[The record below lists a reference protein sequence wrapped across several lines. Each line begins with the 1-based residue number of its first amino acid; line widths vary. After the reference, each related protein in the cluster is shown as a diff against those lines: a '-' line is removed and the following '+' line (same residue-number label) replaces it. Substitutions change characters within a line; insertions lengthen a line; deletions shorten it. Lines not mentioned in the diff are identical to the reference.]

1 MKTKSR
7 FAKLWLSAAI
17 ITCSLA
23 ISSKAVAQDQSS
35 TDLKEFKITIEKTD
49 KGLKMQSHQGSAW
62 IDLSFS
68 LVNNK
73 PQMIDEWGMTRP
85 GKVST
90 IKDPEMS
97 DYLFTI
103 AKTND
108 GISLTGIEGTAWNEL
123 SFSLQENAKQS
134 IDQFGMTE

>member
-1 MKTKSR
+1 MKTTSK
-7 FAKLWLSAAI
+7 FEKLWLSAVI

-23 ISSKAVAQDQSS
+23 IGSKAVAQDQSS

-62 IDLSFS
+62 IDLSFR

-85 GKVST
+85 GEVST
-90 IKDPEMS
+90 SKDPEIS

-103 AKTND
+103 AKTKD

-123 SFSLQENAKQS
+123 RFSLQENAKQS
-134 IDQFGMTE
+134 VDQFGMTE

>member
-1 MKTKSR
+1 MKTTSK
-7 FAKLWLSAAI
+7 FEKLWLSAVI

-23 ISSKAVAQDQSS
+23 IGSKAAAQDQIS

-62 IDLSFS
+62 IDLSFR

-85 GKVST
+85 GEVST
-90 IKDPEMS
+90 SKDPEIS
-97 DYLFTI
+97 NYLFTI

-123 SFSLQENAKQS
+123 RFSLQENAKQS